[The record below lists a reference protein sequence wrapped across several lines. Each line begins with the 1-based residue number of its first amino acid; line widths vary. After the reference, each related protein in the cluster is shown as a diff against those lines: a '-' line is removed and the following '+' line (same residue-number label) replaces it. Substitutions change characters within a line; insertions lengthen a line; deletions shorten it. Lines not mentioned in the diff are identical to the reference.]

1 MDFGPIPVDSEQE
14 KNESNVGFASKINA
28 QECMI
33 DNTSSFWIA
42 KGFCDGAQE
51 VIRGGIGVKR
61 TKKPVVSICILLSRA
76 ASFCLGKLTRSRV
89 MLAMPP
95 LRDVRAAYTNL
106 ISLKSRLM

>member
-1 MDFGPIPVDSEQE
+1 MDFAPIPVDSEQE
-14 KNESNVGFASKINA
+14 RNESNIGFASKINA
-28 QECMI
+28 QECTI

-61 TKKPVVSICILLSRA
+61 TKKPVVSIYILVAGGLHL
-76 ASFCLGKLTRSRV
+76 LGKLTRSRV
-89 MLAMPP
+89 MLAMLP
-95 LRDVRAAYTNL
+95 LQDARAAYTNL

>member
-1 MDFGPIPVDSEQE
+1 MDFAPIPVDSEQE

-28 QECMI
+28 QECII

-61 TKKPVVSICILLSRA
+61 TKKPVVSICILVPGGLYL
-76 ASFCLGKLTRSRV
+76 LGKLTRSRV

-95 LRDVRAAYTNL
+95 LRDVRAAYTSL
-106 ISLKSRLM
+106 ISPKLRLM